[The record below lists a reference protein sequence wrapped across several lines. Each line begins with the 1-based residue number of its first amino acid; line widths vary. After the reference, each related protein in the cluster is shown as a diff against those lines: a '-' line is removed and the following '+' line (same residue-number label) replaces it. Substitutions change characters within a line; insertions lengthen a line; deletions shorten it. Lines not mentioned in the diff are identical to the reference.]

1 MSSITPER
9 SPADPDTEEKK
20 LGTDGQ
26 GGVLEADDVR
36 NADGSSMTGSDVLA
50 LQDVDPVLN
59 MKMHMVNNVSRDHWQ
74 RGHVTM

>member
-1 MSSITPER
+1 M
-9 SPADPDTEEKK
+9 DPDTEEKK
-20 LGTDGQ
+20 LGTGGQ

-59 MKMHMVNNVSRDHWQ
+59 MKMHMVNNVSCD
-74 RGHVTM
+74 